1 MGVINESLTS
11 PQRVAMHGALELL
24 MGNHREPSPEWEKQ
38 ATRVIYELGAA
49 LATAPAGQLPAPDG
63 EPGVRAWEVDMYGSY
78 DTLEDAE
85 ALSQQVGYPVHELI
99 RLSDYRAKIATL
111 QGNIADLKSA
121 GEYLHGHT
129 IDERSE
135 FLIAWPE
142 ISKHGI
148 DNGWRGVAIAA
159 WNARAA
165 LSGGKDAQ

>member
-49 LATAPAGQLPAPDG
+49 LATAPDG
-63 EPGVRAWEVDMYGSY
+63 EPEVRAWEVDMYGPY

-85 ALSQQVGYPVHELI
+85 AKSLLAGYPIYELI
-99 RLSDYRAKIATL
+99 RLSDYHAKIATL
-111 QGNIADLKSA
+111 QRNIADLKSA